1 MRNLL
6 TIDLSSKLAIA
17 ATTLYKEEIFYYL
30 SLFTDCLSRDFKEA
44 ANYQ

>member
-6 TIDLSSKLAIA
+6 TRDLSSKLAIA
-17 ATTLYKEEIFYYL
+17 AKTSYKEEIFYYL